1 VEISLKPAANR
12 ACRIG
17 LLALLLLP
25 LPFSSVGLMDKIY
38 VTAMLCFLAGS
49 YRRAAF
55 CEGRLERQLVIAF
68 FPVRQ

>member
-68 FPVRQ
+68 CPVRQ